1 MSFVIYAKNHT
12 SGMLYDIKI
21 FGKNRNPILIDKNYV
36 YKLLDAK
43 PVAIDVRLLGVGDTF
58 LFLEHIEPVIANKK
72 SRNIF
77 VPNYEMLEENDFK
90 NLEYITEIWCKTEH
104 AVGISKKILHDRKLK
119 IPVKFIGMTSI
130 IEVSKPVSK
139 LISKPALFLH
149 QAGASPFKNTKTVI
163 TTWLKYFTENK
174 NVKLLITRKSF
185 TENSEIIPDLEFLK
199 KDSKLVDFRELMPES
214 ETGNFKV
221 YRFKNLYFC
230 KYIPGPAYLE
240 TVKNSICLMP
250 SEIEGFGHSIN
261 ESSYYSLVITSDFPP
276 MNEIITDK
284 RFLIPV
290 TPVTYNPFFKNPAA
304 KYLKSAKIK
313 PEIMKK
319 YIDFVI
325 KMSPEEFRN
334 SVEKNREQF
343 LIREKNFYGKYKQWK

>member
-12 SGMLYDIKI
+12 SGMLYDISI

-36 YKLLDAK
+36 YKLLDSK
-43 PVAIDVRLLGVGDTF
+43 PVAIDVRLFGSGDTF
-58 LFLEHIEPVIANKK
+58 LFLEHIESAIANKK

-77 VPNYEMLEENDFK
+77 IPNYEMLDETDFK

-104 AVGISKKILHDRKLK
+104 AMEISKKILHDRKLK
-119 IPVKFIGMTSI
+119 IPVKFISMTSKVETGVI
-130 IEVSKPVSK
+130 TDADK
-139 LISKPALFLH
+139 ISKKPDLFLH
-149 QAGASPFKNTKTVI
+149 QAGSSPFKNTKIVV
-163 TTWLKYFTENK
+163 TTWLKYFSENK
-174 NVKLLITRKSF
+174 NIKLLITRKSF
-185 TENSEIIPDLEFLK
+185 IENSEIIPDLEFLK

-214 ETGNFKV
+214 KTGNFKV

-230 KYIPGPAYLE
+230 KYLPEPVYLE
-240 TVKNSICLMP
+240 TIKNSICLMP

-261 ESSYYSLVITSDFPP
+261 ESSYYTVVLTSDFPP

-290 TPVTYNPFFKNPAA
+290 TVVPYKPFFKNPAS

-319 YIDFVI
+319 YIDFAI
-325 KMSPEEFRN
+325 KMSAEEFRKL
-334 SVEKNREQF
+334 VEKNRKQF
-343 LIREKNFYGKYKQWK
+343 LIREKNFYNKYK